1 MLRLLLLLCSL
12 LLVLPARC
20 SGIQATL
27 VSDIH
32 YDPLYGKTGGF
43 GRCGVSSPP
52 LSPPGCES
60 SPKLVASLSKD
71 IAAGASAYTFMA
83 GDAQRHAFSVQTHHI
98 NDTFG
103 YVIEKLAEA
112 SRPTAHKDAPTV
124 VVAMGNNDMV
134 PDYYFDVANST
145 SKILQEELTLMQ
157 EHGVLTAEEANQ
169 SERCAY
175 YLRVVS
181 STLRVIVLHSLV
193 WCHELHPSIP
203 DTEAD
208 PCGQFQFLTTELA
221 NAQKANAKVIILSH
235 IPPYI
240 NLWKLLGT
248 ESFTTVAE
256 NMFWK
261 PMYQRRFNQLM
272 KKYSGTVTVQ
282 LYGHTHLFSFQAL
295 TGGVPSF
302 IIPATTPLYKN
313 LPSYF
318 IAHLKDED
326 FSLRSLTQRYLNNGT
341 WTNGLLVEDLLGDLT
356 SISSLQASAMRLIT
370 DNKLWKKYL
379 TLRAGGVEDD
389 GLFPKKSCD
398 LWCRASIACSMVS
411 DTWEDI
417 AACVNEAKHP
427 HHEAGYSKWQ
437 IAVPVVLSVVFLL
450 LLLGIVTLIVYRR
463 MRQRDARAA
472 RPMPVYETG
481 FMPEFFY
488 ENAVE
493 HRSEK

>member
-1 MLRLLLLLCSL
+1 MHMLRLLLLLCSL

-43 GRCGVSSPP
+43 GRCGVPSPP

-60 SPKLVASLSKD
+60 SPELVASLSKD
-71 IAAGASAYTFMA
+71 IAAGASTYTFMA
-83 GDAQRHAFSVQTHHI
+83 GDAQRHAFSVQIHHI

-112 SRPTAHKDAPTV
+112 SRPTAHKDVPTV

-134 PDYYFDVANST
+134 PNYYFDVTKPT
-145 SKILQEELTLMQ
+145 SNIFQEDSILMQ

-181 STLRVIVLHSLV
+181 PTLRVIVLHSLV
-193 WCHELHPSIP
+193 WCHEVHPSIP

-221 NAQKANAKVIILSH
+221 NARKAHAKVIILTH

-240 NLWKLLGT
+240 DLWKLLRTG
-248 ESFTTVAE
+248 SFTAVAE
-256 NMFWK
+256 NMYWK
-261 PMYQRRFNQLM
+261 PMYQTRFNQLM

-313 LPSYF
+313 IPSYF

-326 FSLRSLTQRYLNNGT
+326 FSLRSLIQRYLNNGT
-341 WTNGLLVEDLLGDLT
+341 WTNGLLVEDVLGDLT
-356 SISSLQASAMRLIT
+356 NISSLQESAMRLIT
-370 DNKLWKKYL
+370 DDKLWKKYL
-379 TLRAGGVEDD
+379 TLRAGGVENDD
-389 GLFPKKSCD
+389 LFPKKSCD

-417 AACVNEAKHP
+417 AACVNKNKHL
-427 HHEAGYSKWQ
+427 HHEAGHSKWE
-437 IAVPVVLSVVFLL
+437 IVIPVVLSIVFFV
-450 LLLGIVTLIVYRR
+450 LLLGIAILIFRGR
-463 MRQRDARAA
+463 MR
-472 RPMPVYETG
+472 
-481 FMPEFFY
+481 
-488 ENAVE
+488 
-493 HRSEK
+493 